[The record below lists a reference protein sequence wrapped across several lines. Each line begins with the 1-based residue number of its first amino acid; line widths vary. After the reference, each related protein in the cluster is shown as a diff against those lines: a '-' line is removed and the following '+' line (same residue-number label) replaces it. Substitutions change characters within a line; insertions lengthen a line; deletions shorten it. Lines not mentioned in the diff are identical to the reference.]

1 MCKGDMNHREPK
13 NSKIILL
20 GRVDTTNWYVNQFVL
35 STRPSKMIFAVFRFM
50 MIHIAFTHCYKLES
64 SDVRKVQCILTKLE
78 ALKMQDLTL
87 PDLTLSD
94 VTMTELL
101 HGGSCWRQS
110 VTVSACNWHCRIS
123 SDCSSRPKP
132 EGVTQPPPP
141 PAPQF
146 NYTSWIRNA
155 MLY

>member
-1 MCKGDMNHREPK
+1 MNRK
-13 NSKIILL
+13 TAKIILL
-20 GRVDTTNWYVNQFVL
+20 GRVDERTDCGSVRAISSFNQL
-35 STRPSKMIFAVFRFM
+35 GLAKMIFAVFRFM